1 MKTPKSAGK
10 KKLPVVLNLNNIS
23 FNVKMGELSWLIFEP
38 INFYKHQL
46 LGELLAIIGPVGSGK
61 VIFLYHLIIVFEYFL
76 HLYIFVY
83 LKSTLLL
90 ALIGELENYNGL
102 VDVKGKIA
110 YISQQPWVFTASI
123 RQNIIFGNEYV
134 KEKFDK
140 VVEVCSLKKVTHL
153 HRSQI
158 F

>member
-1 MKTPKSAGK
+1 M
-10 KKLPVVLNLNNIS
+10 
-23 FNVKMGELSWLIFEP
+23 
-38 INFYKHQL
+38 
-46 LGELLAIIGPVGSGK
+46 
-61 VIFLYHLIIVFEYFL
+61 
-76 HLYIFVY
+76 
-83 LKSTLLL
+83 

-140 VVEVCSLKKVTHL
+140 VVEVCSLKKVIIFINL
-153 HRSQI
+153 HPFLNSEAYNNFNSGFGIVVIWREYFGGRKGHQFERRTTCKNFNVNYLKTWEKYLLLEHQNLII